1 MTGTDPTPVQ
11 EMETLLK
18 ELLREVR
25 KLKSGYQDLQAEND
39 RLRKEISEAK
49 SGPAASLL
57 GNGSAE
63 RLALRQQIMGLIEK
77 IDKHLPGGTP

>member
-1 MTGTDPTPVQ
+1 
-11 EMETLLK
+11 MEALLK

-25 KLKSGYQDLQAEND
+25 KLKAGHQDLQTENE
-39 RLRKEISEAK
+39 RLRREMAETKA
-49 SGPAASLL
+49 GPAQESLF

-77 IDKHLPGGTP
+77 IDKHLPGGNS